1 MKKIML
7 KVDYTCNLR
16 DKEGRA
22 KYWADSYVKNLLV
35 CVNDGESVHDV
46 VKKVLEDKDCA
57 TCAKRFK
64 PECEMFET
72 RWLCEN
78 KCEVG
83 GDDKQIFNVD
93 RKSTRLNSSHSA
105 KSRMPS
111 SA

>member
-1 MKKIML
+1 ML

-64 PECEMFET
+64 PECEMFVD
-72 RWLCEN
+72 L
-78 KCEVG
+78 KDG
-83 GDDKQIFNVD
+83 GSKQIGWIYKVKHSIDKNGGGWVEIPFDAWVEV
-93 RKSTRLNSSHSA
+93 RKVEDFEF
-105 KSRMPS
+105 
-111 SA
+111 